1 MSRRTT
7 TLRHGRK
14 VAAAAVVAVA
24 AFGLTACQDNTDA
37 SGSSPSSAASDS
49 SDSGSSGSGSSG
61 SSGSGSSDGG
71 SSGSAGGSQG
81 NGGAGGG
88 GGAGAGACK
97 TSQLGFSSSHGM
109 GEGTLIVNLKNT
121 GSAPCTL
128 QGFPG
133 VDLKSKNGSI
143 SAERSD
149 LAAPKTKVRPGE
161 ETRFTLYY
169 PPNNSGGSGETFT
182 TLVVTPPNET
192 HAHSLPVSINVPVT
206 DGSGSAIKVDPVGT
220 GK

>member
-7 TLRHGRK
+7 TLRHARK
-14 VAAAAVVAVA
+14 AAAAAVVAVA
-24 AFGLTACQDNTDA
+24 TFGLTACQDNADA
-37 SGSSPSSAASDS
+37 SGSSSSSAASDS
-49 SDSGSSGSGSSG
+49 SDSG

-88 GGAGAGACK
+88 GGGGGADACK
-97 TSQLGFSSSHGM
+97 TSQLGFRSSHGM
-109 GEGTLIVNLKNT
+109 GEGTLIVDLKNN

-143 SAERSD
+143 SAQRSD
-149 LAAPKTKVRPGE
+149 LKAPKTKVKPGE
-161 ETRFTLYY
+161 ETRFTLSY
-169 PPNNSGGSGETFT
+169 PPNDSGGSGETFT

-192 HAHSLPVSINVPVT
+192 HSHSLPVNINVPVT
-206 DGSGSAIKVDPVGT
+206 DGSGDAIKVDPVGT

>member
-1 MSRRTT
+1 MSHRTT
-7 TLRHGRK
+7 TLRHARK
-14 VAAAAVVAVA
+14 AAAVAVVAVA
-24 AFGLTACQDNTDA
+24 AFGLTACQDNADA
-37 SGSSPSSAASDS
+37 SGSSSSSAASDS
-49 SDSGSSGSGSSG
+49 SDSGSSGSSGSG

-71 SSGSAGGSQG
+71 SSGSAGGDQG

-97 TSQLGFSSSHGM
+97 TSQLGFRSSHGM
-109 GEGTLIVNLKNT
+109 GEGTLIVDLKNN

-133 VDLKSKNGSI
+133 VDLKSKNGSL

-149 LAAPKTKVRPGE
+149 LAAPKTKVKPGE

-192 HAHSLPVSINVPVT
+192 HSHSLPVSINVPVT
-206 DGSGSAIKVDPVGT
+206 DGSASAIKVDPVGT

>member
-1 MSRRTT
+1 
-7 TLRHGRK
+7 
-14 VAAAAVVAVA
+14 
-24 AFGLTACQDNTDA
+24 
-37 SGSSPSSAASDS
+37 SDS
-49 SDSGSSGSGSSG
+49 SDSG

-71 SSGSAGGSQG
+71 SSGSAGGNQG

-88 GGAGAGACK
+88 GGGGGADACK
-97 TSQLGFSSSHGM
+97 TSQLGFRSSHGM
-109 GEGTLIVNLKNT
+109 GEGTLIVDLKNN

-143 SAERSD
+143 SAQRSD
-149 LAAPKTKVRPGE
+149 LKAPKTKVKPGE
-161 ETRFTLYY
+161 ETRFTLSY
-169 PPNNSGGSGETFT
+169 PPNDSGGSGETFT

-192 HAHSLPVSINVPVT
+192 HSHSLPVSINVPVT
-206 DGSGSAIKVDPVGT
+206 DGSGDAIKVDPVGT

>member
-7 TLRHGRK
+7 TLRHARK
-14 VAAAAVVAVA
+14 AAAAAVVAVA
-24 AFGLTACQDNTDA
+24 AFGLTACQDNADA
-37 SGSSPSSAASDS
+37 SGSSSSSAASDS
-49 SDSGSSGSGSSG
+49 SDSG

-71 SSGSAGGSQG
+71 SSGSAGGNQG

-88 GGAGAGACK
+88 GGGGADACK
-97 TSQLGFSSSHGM
+97 TSQLGFRSSHGM
-109 GEGTLIVNLKNT
+109 GEGTLIVDLKNN

-149 LAAPKTKVRPGE
+149 LKAPKTKVKPGE
-161 ETRFTLYY
+161 ETRFTLSY
-169 PPNNSGGSGETFT
+169 PPNDSGGSGETFT

-192 HAHSLPVSINVPVT
+192 HSHSLPVSINVPVT
-206 DGSGSAIKVDPVGT
+206 DGTGDAIKVDPVGT

>member
-1 MSRRTT
+1 MSHRTT
-7 TLRHGRK
+7 TLRHARK
-14 VAAAAVVAVA
+14 AAAAAVVAVA
-24 AFGLTACQDNTDA
+24 AFGLTACQDNADA
-37 SGSSPSSAASDS
+37 SGSSSSAAASDS
-49 SDSGSSGSGSSG
+49 SDSGSSGSGSS
-61 SSGSGSSDGG
+61 
-71 SSGSAGGSQG
+71 AGGNQG

-88 GGAGAGACK
+88 GGAGADACK
-97 TSQLGFSSSHGM
+97 TSQLGFRSSHGM
-109 GEGTLIVNLKNT
+109 GEGQLIVDLKNN

-149 LAAPKTKVRPGE
+149 LAAPKTKVKPGE
-161 ETRFTLYY
+161 ETRFTLSY
-169 PPNNSGGSGETFT
+169 PPNDSGGSGETFT

-192 HAHSLPVSINVPVT
+192 HSHSLPVSINVPVT
-206 DGSGSAIKVDPVGT
+206 DGTGDAIKVDPVGT